1 MGLILVS
8 MGRADMVQKH
18 SRINAVPYL
27 LSSLSFCISQTNII
41 FRSHEGF
48 SVVTWYVLMWDVH
61 NIGWCVSYELHVVC
75 VGCGVWVLLCMCVLF
90 CLTAYI
96 LQVIIKKKSFLFLW
110 MTAVHC

>member
-1 MGLILVS
+1 MKAL
-8 MGRADMVQKH
+8 
-18 SRINAVPYL
+18 
-27 LSSLSFCISQTNII
+27 
-41 FRSHEGF
+41 

-96 LQVIIKKKSFLFLW
+96 LQVIIRKKSLLFWSCSVDDSCTLLNDDPEVY
-110 MTAVHC
+110 MSSNNNSEVCTCLCECVRECERVCV